1 MVDNS
6 SKCIFVLISKL
17 GRVKNISYS
26 SCSKMA
32 ATRKKNWR
40 QLHENEVIR
49 ASLGGIRIT
58 EFNCHFSSLS
68 NSFSSPQ
75 NMQNS
80 KETTLGPY
88 DLIFVQL
95 APVFSEWRPFL
106 NKVYAGTL
114 FEINILYKPHLY
126 KLRIKIAAIWLQ
138 FGATLF
144 LCVSVLGHRPA
155 GFERACAT
163 SFVTLD
169 DIDSRLFDSDRE
181 NLGTS
186 WISDY
191 RQETIT

>member
-1 MVDNS
+1 MASVLVQETWTQSHSHPNARAVY
-6 SKCIFVLISKL
+6 IF
-17 GRVKNISYS
+17 
-26 SCSKMA
+26 
-32 ATRKKNWR
+32 
-40 QLHENEVIR
+40 QL
-49 ASLGGIRIT
+49 
-58 EFNCHFSSLS
+58 
-68 NSFSSPQ
+68 
-75 NMQNS
+75 
-80 KETTLGPY
+80 
-88 DLIFVQL
+88 
-95 APVFSEWRPFL
+95 
-106 NKVYAGTL
+106 YAGTL

-186 WISDY
+186 RISDY
-191 RQETIT
+191 RLFLHRRRTERHGWLMIYNGRITSLTLTKITTPNLYFVCVKTRAVRLVEMCSNVLWRLVFLVTLAVALAAKEKGNFY